1 MHPQKVLII
10 SNEKYAT
17 PHIQLILTSIEC
29 DVEVLRTVQSGLQH
43 FNSDRPDMTII
54 DLDIEENQGLKCAEK
69 LKAYDPMHIILGF
82 TSQQN
87 LLNRSHRAIS
97 ILLSKQDISMS
108 FLEAFKEVTH
118 LFTLNHR
125 LKVNL
130 QNIVGKSPLADK
142 LRILI
147 TKAARAN
154 GNVLI
159 SGENGTGKEL
169 VARAVSSLSPIYV
182 TVNCSAIPENLF
194 ESELFGHVK
203 GAFTGAAMDRT
214 GMFEEADGG
223 VLFLDEI
230 GDLPMAMQTKLL
242 RALQEGEVRPIG
254 SNRNISVDVRVICA
268 TNKDLQKEI
277 KEGNFRE
284 DLYYR
289 LNVIPIL
296 VAPLRDRIED
306 LYTLVPHFLDKY
318 AFDEHHIAQLSPEAW
333 KLLESHPFMGN
344 VRELENIVHRA
355 VSLTDALEISE
366 FEIAQYVSP
375 ISNEL
380 LFNLDYTGLKEYLYS
395 QERRYFIQKLTE
407 YKGRVNKAAQAIGIN
422 RTAMHNRITKLEI
435 DLESIRGL
443 FRENS
448 NE

>member
-29 DVEVLRTVQSGLQH
+29 DVEVLRTVQSGLHH
-43 FNSDRPDMTII
+43 FNSSRPDMTII

-69 LKAYDPMHIILGF
+69 IKILDPMHIILGF
-82 TSQQN
+82 TSQQG
-87 LLNRSHRAIS
+87 LLDRSHRSIS

-125 LKVNL
+125 LRVNL
-130 QNIVGKSPLADK
+130 ENIVGKSSLAGK
-142 LRILI
+142 LRTLI

-277 KEGNFRE
+277 AEGNFRE

-289 LNVIPIL
+289 LNVIPIS

-318 AFDEHHIAQLSPEAW
+318 AFDEYHIAKLSPEAW

-355 VSLTDALEISE
+355 VSLTDDLEISE
-366 FEIAQYVSP
+366 FEIAQYVNP

-407 YKGRVNKAAQAIGIN
+407 HKGRVNKAAQAIGIN

-443 FRENS
+443 FRDNNS
-448 NE
+448 E